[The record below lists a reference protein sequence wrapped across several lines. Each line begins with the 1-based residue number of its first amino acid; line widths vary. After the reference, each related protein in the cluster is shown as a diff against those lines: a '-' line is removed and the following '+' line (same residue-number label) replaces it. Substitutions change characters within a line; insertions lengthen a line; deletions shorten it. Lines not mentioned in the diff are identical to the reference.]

1 MTTFRNIQ
9 TKADVAPYLARLNDG
24 YEERSKIVAHI
35 IKQIEQLGLDAPVVA
50 ELCVG
55 PGFIATSLCE
65 AFPSIHYVG
74 LDFMQPFLD
83 FTAEQLP
90 VEANYAFVLADL
102 TEDAW
107 PTLLAEQA
115 TAGGFKAGPFS
126 AESYDAAAL
135 ILLAMQAAGSSES
148 GKLKEK
154 VFDVANAPGEKIFP
168 GELAKALKIIADG
181 GDVDYVGASAVELV
195 GAGESA
201 GNYRQIEIKDGA
213 VSTVGYR

>member
-24 YEERSKIVAHI
+24 YEERTKIVAHI

-65 AFPSIHYVG
+65 AFPTMHYVG

-90 VEANYAFVLADL
+90 VDTKCAFVLADL

-107 PTLLAEQA
+107 PTLLAEQV
-115 TAGGFKAGPFS
+115 TDGRLNVIVSMQSLHDVGG
-126 AESYDAAAL
+126 AERIADIYSHCHD
-135 ILLAMQAAGSSES
+135 LL
-148 GKLKEK
+148 
-154 VFDVANAPGEKIFP
+154 
-168 GELAKALKIIADG
+168 ADG
-181 GDVDYVGASAVELV
+181 GLFINADFVASDDENAHSKSTRLRIEQHRELLGAAGFTEVDCSLRVGSFCVCQGTRDGRHHAAST
-195 GAGESA
+195 
-201 GNYRQIEIKDGA
+201 I
-213 VSTVGYR
+213 